1 MVPGVAGRGGVG
13 RSRANMRSAALA
25 CVSALALSA
34 ALAGPALASPEKTE
48 FHVDISKGFAR
59 IVFDLPQSTKA
70 QSDFA
75 YGVLVLRFEQ
85 EVAPDLEALRVAL
98 GPYISL
104 VREDADN
111 HTLRFALRGPVRID
125 QNAVGNQL
133 AVDLLPPTYDQD
145 PPAFNGLTVS
155 EEGTVSTD
163 VAPTVVPSEAR
174 DRRAIA
180 TFAKPEPL
188 AIIPVRSGELKSFTR
203 IVFDWPFSVDYVIE
217 PGIGTTVVRFSR
229 AAQLDLSELRT
240 NPPRYIHGARAEML
254 DGKVS
259 AVIEIDPNIEVRD
272 LRDGN
277 KIVLDLSERAPDAAA
292 SEVSG
297 PPGDDAAALAMKY
310 ERATPPADGKDTGG
324 KAPEGAALDDAG
336 AVLTG
341 AVEERLPPKAE
352 PAASAQV
359 EAPAQMSPVE
369 AAPAGV
375 LSYLPD
381 GADTLIV
388 VPFTH
393 ETTGAVFR
401 RGDALWMVFDGGEA
415 IDAGTP
421 GREVLHDLGDVKGS
435 SEDGA
440 RVFRAELK
448 NDALIDVRQEGPRW
462 VVRLAHDHVDTFESI
477 GIARE
482 VSASGDADLRFSAH
496 AEKLHWL
503 KDPYLGDDVLVA
515 TAKLPRRGISADQQ
529 FVQLAVLASAH
540 GLAMTPYS
548 EDVSVHIDQGDVIVG
563 NEEGLAITA
572 SETINRGSVH
582 SPIERIDTPGFL
594 DFAKWGGTGTPAGFV
609 AERQRLMMALAAAPE
624 NQRAMAR
631 FDLARF
637 YAANGFDAEALG
649 TLDYMIKEDTRIQN
663 APAYHALRGAALYML
678 ARYEEAE
685 REFANGTLANN
696 REVAPWRGAVA
707 ARLQKW
713 RAANE
718 AFAQAEPMIK
728 RYTPEWQARFRLAEA
743 RSALARGDVKAAAQA
758 MGALPD
764 DGLAGEIKVEADLVA
779 GKVFEAQGKNDD
791 ALAHYTFAAK
801 GPRGEAQAEAELAA
815 TNLGLTMGTMSAHDA
830 TDALERLRYDWR
842 GDNLEL
848 ATLARLGEIYADDR
862 RYRDGLMTL
871 RSAVA
876 YFPDNPRTREISQT
890 MSTIFRKLYLE
901 GAADAMKPVEAL
913 ALYYD
918 FRELTPIGRDG
929 DDMIRRLAERLVVV
943 DLLPQAAELLQYQVD
958 NRLDGAPRAQVATRL
973 AMIYL
978 MDHKPEDALRA
989 IRTTRQVQLPDSIQR
1004 QRRLLEARALAEV
1017 KQYDAALEVLL
1028 YDEGKDA
1035 ERIRADV
1042 YWKAQNWPAAAEH
1055 IESLLGDRWRDARP
1069 LEDEERFEVMRAA
1082 ISYLFA
1088 NDDFGLSSLKD
1099 RYGVAMKASGDGPA
1113 FTLVTEKPDTTS
1125 ADFGELARKIAS
1137 VDTLDAFMASFER
1150 DFGDSKAPANDGG
1163 KAAPATN

>member
-1 MVPGVAGRGGVG
+1 MVPGVAGRGGKG
-13 RSRANMRSAALA
+13 RSRANMRRAALA
-25 CVSALALSA
+25 CASALALSA
-34 ALAGPALASPEKTE
+34 ALAQPALTAPEKTE
-48 FHVDISKGFAR
+48 FHVDLTKGFAR

-70 QSDFA
+70 QSEFA
-75 YGVLVLRFEQ
+75 YGVLVLRFQ
-85 EVAPDLEALRVAL
+85 QDVAPDLEALRVAL

-111 HTLRFALRGPVRID
+111 RTLRFALRGPIRVD
-125 QNAVGNQL
+125 QNAVGSQL
-133 AVDLLPPTYDQD
+133 AVDLIPPTYSQD
-145 PPAFNGLTVS
+145 PPPFNGLTVTD
-155 EEGTVSTD
+155 EGAVSTD
-163 VAPTVVPSEAR
+163 VAPTIVPSEAR

-188 AIIPVRSGELKSFTR
+188 AIIPVRSGELKSYTR

-240 NPPRYIHGARAEML
+240 NPPRYVHGARAEML

-277 KIVLDLSERAPDAAA
+277 KIVLDLSERAPDTSAT
-292 SEVSG
+292 EEKG
-297 PPGDDAAALAMKY
+297 PPGDDATALAMNY
-310 ERATPPADGKDTGG
+310 QRAHPEAAAKDTGG
-324 KAPEGAALDDAG
+324 KAGEGTALDDAG

-341 AVEERLPPKAE
+341 KVEERLPPKAE
-352 PAASAQV
+352 AA
-359 EAPAQMSPVE
+359 APAHEDAPPEVSPVE
-369 AAPAGV
+369 AAPSDV
-375 LSYLPD
+375 VSYLPD

-388 VPFTH
+388 VPFTQ

-401 RGDALWMVFDGGEA
+401 RGDTLWMVFDSGEA
-415 IDAGTP
+415 IAAGTP
-421 GREVLHDLGDVKGS
+421 GREVLHDLGAVRAS
-435 SEDGA
+435 IADGA
-440 RVFRAELK
+440 RVFHAELK
-448 NDALIDVRQEGPRW
+448 NDALIDVRQEGTRW

-482 VSASGDADLRFSAH
+482 VSASGDAALRFTAH

-503 KDPYLGDDVLVA
+503 KDPYMGDDVLVA
-515 TAKLPRRGISADQQ
+515 TAKLPRRGVSADQQ
-529 FVQLAVLASAH
+529 FVQLEVLASAH

-548 EDVSVHIDQGDVIVG
+548 EDVSVHIDNGDVVVG

-572 SETINRGSVH
+572 SETINRGSIH
-582 SPIERIDTPGFL
+582 SPIERIDKPGFL
-594 DFAKWGGTGTPAGFV
+594 DFAKWAGSGTPAGIV
-609 AERQRLMMALAAAPE
+609 PERQRLMMALAAAPE
-624 NQRAMAR
+624 NQRAIVR

-637 YAANGFDAEALG
+637 YAANGFAAEALG
-649 TLDYMIKEDTRIQN
+649 MLNYMIKDDTRIQN
-663 APAYHALRGAALYML
+663 APAYHALRGAALYMM
-678 ARYEEAE
+678 ARYGEAE

-707 ARLQKW
+707 TKLEKY

-743 RSALARGDVKAAAQA
+743 RAALGRGDVKSAAAA
-758 MGALPD
+758 MSALPD
-764 DGLAGEIKVEADLVA
+764 DQLDADTKVEADLVA
-779 GKVFEAQGKNDD
+779 GKVLEAQGKNDD
-791 ALAHYTFAAK
+791 ALAHYTFASK
-801 GPRGEAQAEAELAA
+801 GPRCAAQAEAELAA
-815 TNLGLTMGTMSAHDA
+815 TNLGLAMGTMSARNA

-842 GDNLEL
+842 GDDLEL

-862 RYRDGLMTL
+862 RYRDGLTTL

-876 YFPDNPRTREISQT
+876 YFPDNPRTREISQS

-978 MDHKPEDALRA
+978 MDHKPEAALRA

-1055 IESLLGDRWRDARP
+1055 IESLLGDRWRDSHP
-1069 LEDEERFEVMRAA
+1069 LDDEERFQVMRAA

-1088 NDDFGLSSLKD
+1088 NNDFGLSSLKD
-1099 RYGVAMKASGDGPA
+1099 RYGVAMKASSDGPA

-1150 DFGDSKAPANDGG
+1150 DFGDG
-1163 KAAPATN
+1163 KTSAKDAGADTPATN